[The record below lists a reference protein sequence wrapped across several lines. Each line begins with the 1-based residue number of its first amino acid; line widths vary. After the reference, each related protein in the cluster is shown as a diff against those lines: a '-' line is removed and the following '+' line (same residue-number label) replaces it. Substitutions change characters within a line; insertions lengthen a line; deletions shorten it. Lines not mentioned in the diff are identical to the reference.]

1 METLKSQYERMT
13 SKRSTVLEKAKRA
26 SMYTIPSLYED
37 NENESYPN
45 PNQSTGSMG
54 VNNLASKIAMTLL
67 PPNSPF
73 FRWIGDTI
81 KLKQQAQEAGED
93 PELYEQE
100 FNKNLSSLTE
110 YVKDSIEEAGDRVAV
125 GEGVKH
131 LIIGGNVFFLDK
143 PDDNLVYYSLNRY
156 VVKRD
161 YKGNVLKAIT
171 KESVGFEALP
181 HDVREKVKSKYS
193 ENEDLET
200 KEFDIFTGFIRSKK
214 GKIPKWLVYQEVE
227 EIPIKET
234 RGEYPIDKPPFIACR
249 WTAIAGKD
257 YGRGLIEDV
266 IGDIRSLDDVSKAV
280 TEGAKASARVITMVN
295 PSGLTRMKQLA
306 NARNGAIISGRKEDV
321 TFCQT
326 EKYHDLATAQ
336 RREETLEKKLGRVFL
351 MAESVTRDAERVT
364 AYEIQ
369 YMVAKLEEALGNTY
383 SLLLMEF
390 QKAYLTIKYH
400 HLRMKNKDLP
410 NINKYRGAGVKLV
423 ITTGIDALVRN
434 NEALKKDLFFE
445 KLKQI
450 AEVAQMLGLK
460 LRENRLLTQEEL
472 AELVGVQPGTITSI
486 ETGLRFVSERTLKAL
501 VKALKTDYIELF
513 NFGEKIDCSYSK
525 ALVCEISS
533 LSENECEYFLK
544 TIRLYKDLQK

>member
-1 METLKSQYERMT
+1 MQETLKQQYVKMEM
-13 SKRSTVLEKAKRA
+13 KRNTALTKAKTA

-37 NENESYPN
+37 NENEAYPN
-45 PNQSTGSMG
+45 PNQSTGSTG
-54 VNNLASKIAMTLL
+54 VNNLSSKIAMTLL

-81 KLKQQAQEAGED
+81 KLKQQAEDAGED
-93 PELYEQE
+93 PEVFEQD
-100 FNKNLSSLTE
+100 FNKNLSYLTE
-110 YVKDSIEEAGDRVAV
+110 YVKDSIEEAGDRVVV

-131 LIIGGNVFFLDK
+131 LIIGGNVFFVDK
-143 PDDNLVYYSLNRY
+143 LEDNLVYYSLNRY

-171 KESVGFEALP
+171 KETVGYEALP
-181 HDVREKVKSKYS
+181 ADIQDKLRNKYPDDKAI
-193 ENEDLET
+193 NT
-200 KEFDIFTGFIRSKK
+200 KEFDIFTGFIRAKK
-214 GKIPKWLVYQEVE
+214 GKSQKWLVWQEVE
-227 EIPIKET
+227 EITIEST

-266 IGDIRSLDDVSKAV
+266 IGDMRSLDDVSKAV
-280 TEGAKASARVITMVN
+280 TEGAKASARVITLVN
-295 PSGLTRMKQLA
+295 PSGLTRLKQLA
-306 NARNGAIISGRKEDV
+306 NAKNGAIISGRKDDI

-336 RREETLEKKLGRVFL
+336 RREETLEKKLSRIFL

-400 HLRMKNKDLP
+400 HLRMKNKNLP

-423 ITTGIDALVRN
+423 ITTGIDALGRN

-450 AEVAQMLGLK
+450 SEVAQGLGLDIQVVAQSYANDLGLNIEGYFRK
-460 LRENRLLTQEEL
+460 PEEVKQETEDAQNNAALNNIAPELIKQAGGMIQNAQKQQTEGLTQNDE
-472 AELVGVQPGTITSI
+472 
-486 ETGLRFVSERTLKAL
+486 
-501 VKALKTDYIELF
+501 
-513 NFGEKIDCSYSK
+513 
-525 ALVCEISS
+525 
-533 LSENECEYFLK
+533 
-544 TIRLYKDLQK
+544 

>member
-1 METLKSQYERMT
+1 MDSLKSQYVKMEV
-13 SKRSTVLEKAKRA
+13 KRQKTLDKAKIA
-26 SMYTIPSLYED
+26 SMYTIPSLYADKDHEA
-37 NENESYPN
+37 YPN

-81 KLKQQAQEAGED
+81 RLKQQAEEAGED
-93 PELYEQE
+93 AELYEQE
-100 FNKNLSSLTE
+100 FNKNLSYLTE
-110 YVKDSIEEAGDRVAV
+110 YVKDSIEEAGDRVVV

-131 LIIGGNVFFLDK
+131 LIIGGNVFFVDK
-143 PDDNLVYYSLNRY
+143 LEDNLVYYSLNRY
-156 VVKRD
+156 VVRRD

-171 KESVGFEALP
+171 KETIGYEALP
-181 HDVREKVKSKYS
+181 SDIQEKIKFKYP
-193 ENEDLET
+193 DDKGIET

-214 GKIPKWLVYQEVE
+214 GKNPKWLVWQEVE
-227 EIPIKET
+227 EITIESTK
-234 RGEYPIDKPPFIACR
+234 GEYPIDKPPFIACR
-249 WTAIAGKD
+249 WTAIAGED

-280 TEGAKASARVITMVN
+280 TEGAKASARIITLVN
-295 PSGLTRMKQLA
+295 PSGLTRLKQLA
-306 NARNGAIISGRKEDV
+306 NARNGAIITGRKEDI

-336 RREETLEKKLGRVFL
+336 RREETLEKKLSRVFL

-400 HLRMKNKDLP
+400 HLRMKNKELP
-410 NINKYRGAGVKLV
+410 NISKYRGAGVKLI
-423 ITTGIDALVRN
+423 ITTGIDALGRN

-450 AEVAQMLGLK
+450 ADITQMLGLNIEVVAQSYANDLGLNIEGYFK
-460 LRENRLLTQEEL
+460 TREEIKTETEEAQNNAALSNIAPEIIKQAGSMIQNSQKQEQGTQNVE
-472 AELVGVQPGTITSI
+472 
-486 ETGLRFVSERTLKAL
+486 
-501 VKALKTDYIELF
+501 
-513 NFGEKIDCSYSK
+513 
-525 ALVCEISS
+525 
-533 LSENECEYFLK
+533 
-544 TIRLYKDLQK
+544 